1 MVGYALMRI
10 IKESSSNKKIMATIR
25 IAIVKAIDW
34 KETGEENVLLRR
46 ALCRMCCVQKVIRDS
61 LDK

>member
-10 IKESSSNKKIMATIR
+10 IKESSSNKETETTISK
-25 IAIVKAIDW
+25 AIV
-34 KETGEENVLLRR
+34 ETITEENILLLRC

-61 LDK
+61 LDRIKK